1 MFAFK
6 VSATPQDMVRRFADA
21 LPAKWS
27 SYLEILKEN
36 GVLDTI
42 TIYELIQKLENK
54 DVEEKLKA
62 KEQPLLRIPRCILGL
77 QVVLLEKSQLLSML
91 SFKQRSSPTPDL
103 QQQIN
108 LILQH
113 TQ

>member
-54 DVEEKLKA
+54 DV
-62 KEQPLLRIPRCILGL
+62 
-77 QVVLLEKSQLLSML
+77 VLLEKSQLLSML